1 MVKKIL
7 VAVVG
12 AGVLGLLVWSFV
24 RGRDELSLEAK
35 REEPVNAASR
45 VSVQKNETVIAID
58 PAAQNMS
65 GIVASPLAAAT
76 HAPDLRALAQ
86 VLEIREWSE
95 SRQAY
100 LAVKGEVIKATASAE
115 ESRRDLARS
124 KLLGGQSTVSV
135 ETVQEADVKARSDTA
150 AVQPAEDSLHLIES
164 ALRERWGDTL
174 AGWLINGSPE
184 LDDLFAQRA
193 VLIRVVLPAG
203 TPAPDPAPAA
213 MIQGDN
219 GKFVGAQ
226 FVSRA
231 LRLDPRLQGSV
242 LFFMAPVTKGSLVS
256 GLTTTALLPHG
267 KPEAGVIVPY
277 EAVVWSQ
284 GMPWVYLEKDAQHFV
299 RRMIATD
306 IPAQGGWFV
315 TGKFSPQEKVVSKG
329 AEQLLSEEFRSQIQV
344 GEK

>member
-12 AGVLGLLVWSFV
+12 AGVLGLLVWSFM
-24 RGRDELSLEAK
+24 RGRGELAQEAK
-35 REEPVNAASR
+35 REEPVQAAPR

-58 PAAQNMS
+58 PAEQNKS

-95 SRQAY
+95 ARQAY
-100 LAVKGEVIKATASAE
+100 LAAKGEVIKATASAE

-164 ALRERWGDTL
+164 AMREQWGDAL
-174 AGWLINGSPE
+174 AGWLVNGSPE

-193 VLIRVVLPAG
+193 VLIRIILSAG

-219 GKFVGAQ
+219 GKFIGAQ

-242 LFFMAPVTKGSLVS
+242 LFYTVPVTKGGLVP
-256 GLTTTALLPHG
+256 GLTTTALLPRG
-267 KPEAGVIVPY
+267 EPETGVIVPSD
-277 EAVVWSQ
+277 AVVWSQ
-284 GMPWVYLEKDAQHFV
+284 GKPWIYLQKDAEHFA
-299 RRMIATD
+299 RHMIATD

-315 TGKFSPQEKVVSKG
+315 AENFSSQEKVVTKG